1 MARPNNTSVDTSAV
15 EAEVARIQSMSKYEL
30 VVLWRHTVQTHPPGG
45 FTKGLIARYLAYHV
59 QEKAFGGLDRETKN
73 FLDALARG
81 REPHTPRPR
90 RLKAGTVIV
99 REYQGERH
107 EVTVGADGFIWRQK
121 TYPSLSMIAR
131 EITGT
136 SWNGP
141 RFFGVRMNGRGKCE
155 DDIAPNGSTS
165 APPDPKTRQPTVRH
179 PRSRISLEG
188 RL

>member
-1 MARPNNTSVDTSAV
+1 MARPNNASVDTSAV

-30 VVLWRHTVQTHPPGG
+30 SALWRQTFQKHPPLG

-81 REPHTPRPR
+81 REPDTPRPR
-90 RLKAGTVIV
+90 RLKAGTVII

-107 EVTVGADGFIWRQK
+107 EVTVAPDGFIWREK
-121 TYPSLSMIAR
+121 SYGSLSTIAR
-131 EITGT
+131 QITGT
-136 SWNGP
+136 NWNGP
-141 RFFGVRMNGRGKCE
+141 RFFGLRMPGRREHEFDAKPVAPTP
-155 DDIAPNGSTS
+155 DIK
-165 APPDPKTRQPTVRH
+165 PKVRH
-179 PRSRISLEG
+179 RRSRISLEG

>member
-1 MARPNNTSVDTSAV
+1 VARPNNASVDTSAV

-30 VVLWRHTVQTHPPGG
+30 SALWRQTFQTHPPQG

-81 REPHTPRPR
+81 REPDALRPR

-107 EVTVGADGFIWRQK
+107 EVTVAPDGFIWREK
-121 TYPSLSMIAR
+121 TYASLSMIAR

-136 SWNGP
+136 NWNGP
-141 RFFGVRMNGRGKCE
+141 RFFGVRMPRRSEHECATTPAAPIP
-155 DDIAPNGSTS
+155 DIK
-165 APPDPKTRQPTVRH
+165 PKVRH
-179 PRSRISLEG
+179 RRSRISLEG

>member
-1 MARPNNTSVDTSAV
+1 VHSGARPFR
-15 EAEVARIQSMSKYEL
+15 RIHH
-30 VVLWRHTVQTHPPGG
+30 RG

-81 REPHTPRPR
+81 REPDAPRPR

-107 EVTVGADGFIWRQK
+107 EVTVAPDGFIWREK
-121 TYPSLSMIAR
+121 TCASLSMIAR

-136 SWNGP
+136 NWNGP
-141 RFFGVRMNGRGKCE
+141 RYFGVQMPGRSAQGRE
-155 DDIAPNGSTS
+155 AAPCATNS
-165 APPDPKTRQPTVRH
+165 AASIPETKPRVRH
-179 PRSRISLEG
+179 RRSRISLEG

>member
-15 EAEVARIQSMSKYEL
+15 EAEVARIQSMSKYAL
-30 VVLWRHTVQTHPPGG
+30 VGLWRQMFHTHPPGG

-59 QEKAFGGLDRETKN
+59 QEKAFGSLDRETKN

-81 REPHTPRPR
+81 REPNALRPR
-90 RLKAGTVIV
+90 RLKPGTVIL

-107 EVTVGADGFIWRQK
+107 EVTVAADGFIWREK

-141 RFFGVRMNGRGKCE
+141 RFFGVRMNGRSRGE
-155 DDIAPNGSTS
+155 ADIAPTDST
-165 APPDPKTRQPTVRH
+165 AAVCKPKAQPKVRH
-179 PRSRISLEG
+179 RRSRISLEG
-188 RL
+188 HL

>member
-1 MARPNNTSVDTSAV
+1 VDTSAL
-15 EAEVARIQSMSKYEL
+15 EAEVARIQRMSKYEL
-30 VVLWRHTVQTHPPGG
+30 IVLWRQTFQTHPPHG
-45 FTKGLIARYLAYHV
+45 FTKGVIGRYLAYHV

-81 REPHTPRPR
+81 REPDMPRSR
-90 RLKAGTVIV
+90 RFKAGTVIV
-99 REYQGERH
+99 REYQSERH
-107 EVTVGADGFIWRQK
+107 EVTVAACGFVWREK

-141 RFFGVRMNGRGKCE
+141 RFFGVRMPSHSNRESDSKASV
-155 DDIAPNGSTS
+155 DAAAAPK
-165 APPDPKTRQPTVRH
+165 PKTQPNLRH
-179 PRSRISLEG
+179 RRSRISLEG

>member
-1 MARPNNTSVDTSAV
+1 MARPKSTSVDPSAV
-15 EAEVARIQSMSKYEL
+15 EAEVVRIQSLSKYDL
-30 VVLWRHTVQTHPPGG
+30 IVLWRRTFQTHPPGG
-45 FTKGLIARYLAYHV
+45 FTKGLIGRYLAYHV

-81 REPHTPRPR
+81 REPQTPRPR

-99 REYQGERH
+99 REYRGERH
-107 EVTVGADGFIWRQK
+107 EVTVATGGFIWREK

-141 RFFGVRMNGRGKCE
+141 RFFGVRMRGGGNG
-155 DDIAPNGSTS
+155 NTSTAASQS
-165 APPDPKTRQPTVRH
+165 AARPKVRH
-179 PRSRISLEG
+179 RRSRISLEG

>member
-1 MARPNNTSVDTSAV
+1 MARSNNTSVDTSAV

-30 VVLWRHTVQTHPPGG
+30 IVLWRRTFETHPPLG
-45 FTKGLIARYLAYHV
+45 FTKGLIGRYLANHV
-59 QEKAFGGLDRETKN
+59 QEKAFGSLDRETKN

-81 REPHTPRPR
+81 REPKAPRRR
-90 RLKAGTVIV
+90 RLKPGTVII

-107 EVTVGADGFIWRQK
+107 EVTVAADGFIWRGN
-121 TYPSLSMIAR
+121 TYASLSMIAR

-141 RFFGVRMNGRGKCE
+141 RFFGVRMNGRSKGE
-155 DDIAPNGSTS
+155 ADIAPPDSTAAAS
-165 APPDPKTRQPTVRH
+165 KPKAQPKVRH
-179 PRSRISLEG
+179 RRSRISLEG

>member
-1 MARPNNTSVDTSAV
+1 VDTSAV

-30 VVLWRHTVQTHPPGG
+30 SVLWRQTFQTHPPQG

-81 REPHTPRPR
+81 REPDAPR
-90 RLKAGTVIV
+90 RRRLTAGTVVV

-107 EVTVGADGFIWRQK
+107 EVIVAPDGFIWREK
-121 TYPSLSMIAR
+121 TYASLSMIAR

-136 SWNGP
+136 NWNGP
-141 RFFGVRMNGRGKCE
+141 RFFGVRMPGRSEHECATKPAQPIP
-155 DDIAPNGSTS
+155 DIK
-165 APPDPKTRQPTVRH
+165 PKVRH
-179 PRSRISLEG
+179 RRSRISLEG